1 MLLDTTGGRG
11 GESAV
16 EGARSKLIEAG
27 KNLHNRVVQDTK
39 SKNECVSCQCYLVSA
54 PSCIIR
60 IESAI

>member
-1 MLLDTTGGRG
+1 MLLDMTGGRG

-27 KNLHNRVVQDTK
+27 KNLHNRVVQDTQ
-39 SKNECVSCQCYLVSA
+39 SENECVSCQCDLVSV